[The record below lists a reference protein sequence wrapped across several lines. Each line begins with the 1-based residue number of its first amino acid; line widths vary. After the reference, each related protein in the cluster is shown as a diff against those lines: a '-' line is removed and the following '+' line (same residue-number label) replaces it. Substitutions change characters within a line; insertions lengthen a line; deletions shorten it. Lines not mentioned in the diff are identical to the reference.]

1 MSEPKDYGV
10 SSDGTVLADEVIER
24 VQAEAEA
31 GYDVDDLLKRR
42 ERGRPPMGSAAADAL
57 AVRLDPDL
65 RASVVE
71 RAEHDGV
78 PQGEVVRR
86 ALRQYLAS

>member
-1 MSEPKDYGV
+1 MSEPKNYGV
-10 SSDGTVLADEVIER
+10 SSDGTVLTEKVIER

-31 GYDVDDLLKRR
+31 GYDVDKLLKQRQ
-42 ERGRPPMGSAAADAL
+42 RGRPLMGSAAADAL
-57 AVRLDPDL
+57 PVRMDPDL